1 MGNNNLVVKNRIYSG
16 VDLCKL
22 ISAVLVVLI
31 HINETGTN
39 LLLNTITSCIST
51 IAVPFFFI
59 VSGFFFANGL
69 KKTNNKQKYF
79 LSYEKKLIMLYLF
92 LADNQFTFKYIDL
105 CGKISPCRSN

>member
-69 KKTNNKQKYF
+69 KKQITNKSIFYPTKRN
-79 LSYEKKLIMLYLF
+79 
-92 LADNQFTFKYIDL
+92 
-105 CGKISPCRSN
+105 